1 MPVCACVCV
10 FVGVSACL
18 LSCLLYVCII
28 AVCVPA
34 CVGMILICFT
44 VCVKQQVD
52 KINPLNAAR
61 LTAFF
66 STFRR
71 YDESRQILM
80 KAQLQRLL
88 DTPGLSK
95 DTYEIASRS
104 MKG

>member
-1 MPVCACVCV
+1 MFVVLITVCLYHCSVCACLCWHD
-10 FVGVSACL
+10 SD
-18 LSCLLYVCII
+18 
-28 AVCVPA
+28 
-34 CVGMILICFT
+34 MFT